1 MTTLHLDLT
10 RDATRRSLLSDL
22 RGRLDADART
32 ALDAAVEAA
41 GVPERHH
48 HDLPDVLATI
58 DGLQASDRVKDD
70 MRAVYRILAEAEA
83 SVHGCAVDETHF
95 HEVGNGEA
103 VRNVCAVCLAVEA
116 LAPERI
122 AATPVQVGSGTVTCA
137 HGELHIPAPAT
148 AAILAAGIPVCT
160 ERLDPHERSPH
171 QAFRGRVRCLTSEI
185 PCFSDP
191 AMHGARPRGPR
202 HGTQGAR
209 VSEPGTLAGGAAR

>member
-1 MTTLHLDLT
+1 MTVLHLDLT
-10 RDATRRSLLSDL
+10 HDATRRS
-22 RGRLDADART
+22 RLAHLGARHEAAARA

-58 DGLQASDRVKDD
+58 DGLQASSRVKDD
-70 MRAVYRILAEAEA
+70 MRAVYRILAQAEA

-116 LAPERI
+116 LAPDRI

-137 HGELHIPAPAT
+137 HGELPIPAPAT
-148 AAILAAGIPVCT
+148 AAILDSGIPMCA
-160 ERLDPHERSPH
+160 ERLDGERCTP
-171 QAFRGRVRCLTSEI
+171 TS
-185 PCFSDP
+185 
-191 AMHGARPRGPR
+191 
-202 HGTQGAR
+202 
-209 VSEPGTLAGGAAR
+209 AALIKHFVDEFDA

>member
-1 MTTLHLDLT
+1 
-10 RDATRRSLLSDL
+10 
-22 RGRLDADART
+22 
-32 ALDAAVEAA
+32 
-41 GVPERHH
+41 
-48 HDLPDVLATI
+48 
-58 DGLQASDRVKDD
+58 

-160 ERLDPHERSPH
+160 ERLDGERCTP
-171 QAFRGRVRCLTSEI
+171 TS
-185 PCFSDP
+185 
-191 AMHGARPRGPR
+191 
-202 HGTQGAR
+202 
-209 VSEPGTLAGGAAR
+209 AALIKHFVDEFDA

>member
-1 MTTLHLDLT
+1 MTVLHLDLT
-10 RDATRRSLLSDL
+10 HDATRRSLLDDL
-22 RGRLDADART
+22 RARLDADARA

-58 DGLQASDRVKDD
+58 DGLQASSRVKDD
-70 MRAVYRILAEAEA
+70 MRAVSRILAEAEA

-137 HGELHIPAPAT
+137 HGELPIPAPAT
-148 AAILAAGIPVCT
+148 AAILDSGIPVCA
-160 ERLDPHERSPH
+160 ERLDGERCTP
-171 QAFRGRVRCLTSEI
+171 TS
-185 PCFSDP
+185 
-191 AMHGARPRGPR
+191 
-202 HGTQGAR
+202 
-209 VSEPGTLAGGAAR
+209 AALIKHFVDEFDA

>member
-10 RDATRRSLLSDL
+10 RDATRRSLFSDL

-58 DGLQASDRVKDD
+58 DGLRASDRVKDD

-137 HGELHIPAPAT
+137 HGELPIPAPAT

-160 ERLDPHERSPH
+160 ERLDGERCTP
-171 QAFRGRVRCLTSEI
+171 TS
-185 PCFSDP
+185 
-191 AMHGARPRGPR
+191 
-202 HGTQGAR
+202 
-209 VSEPGTLAGGAAR
+209 AALIKHFVDEFDA

>member
-70 MRAVYRILAEAEA
+70 MRAVYRILA
-83 SVHGCAVDETHF
+83 AVSYTHLKLRQEGKEYVVQDGDVMHF
-95 HEVGNGEA
+95 KF
-103 VRNVCAVCLAVEA
+103 NV
-116 LAPERI
+116 
-122 AATPVQVGSGTVTCA
+122 
-137 HGELHIPAPAT
+137 
-148 AAILAAGIPVCT
+148 
-160 ERLDPHERSPH
+160 
-171 QAFRGRVRCLTSEI
+171 
-185 PCFSDP
+185 
-191 AMHGARPRGPR
+191 
-202 HGTQGAR
+202 
-209 VSEPGTLAGGAAR
+209 

>member
-83 SVHGCAVDETHF
+83 AAHGCSVDETHF

-103 VRNVCAVCLAVEA
+103 IENVLAICLAVET
-116 LAPERI
+116 LDPVEI
-122 AATPVQVGSGTVTCA
+122 VATRVQTGAGTVVCA
-137 HGELHIPAPAT
+137 HGKLPVPAPAT
-148 AAILAAGIPVCT
+148 AAVIARGIPVCD
-160 ERLDPHERSPH
+160 RALDGELCTP
-171 QAFRGRVRCLTSEI
+171 TS
-185 PCFSDP
+185 
-191 AMHGARPRGPR
+191 
-202 HGTQGAR
+202 
-209 VSEPGTLAGGAAR
+209 AAIILHFADRFEA

>member
-83 SVHGCAVDETHF
+83 W
-95 HEVGNGEA
+95 
-103 VRNVCAVCLAVEA
+103 
-116 LAPERI
+116 
-122 AATPVQVGSGTVTCA
+122 
-137 HGELHIPAPAT
+137 
-148 AAILAAGIPVCT
+148 
-160 ERLDPHERSPH
+160 
-171 QAFRGRVRCLTSEI
+171 
-185 PCFSDP
+185 
-191 AMHGARPRGPR
+191 GP
-202 HGTQGAR
+202 
-209 VSEPGTLAGGAAR
+209 GGAVAAPSVPGVANG

>member
-1 MTTLHLDLT
+1 MTVLHLDLT
-10 RDATRRSLLSDL
+10 HDATRRSLLADL
-22 RGRLDADART
+22 RARLDAAARA
-32 ALDAAVEAA
+32 ALDSAVEAA

-58 DGLQASDRVKDD
+58 DGLQASSRVKDD
-70 MRAVYRILAEAEA
+70 MRAVYRILAQAEA

-137 HGELHIPAPAT
+137 HGELPT

-160 ERLDPHERSPH
+160 ERLDGERCTP
-171 QAFRGRVRCLTSEI
+171 TS
-185 PCFSDP
+185 
-191 AMHGARPRGPR
+191 
-202 HGTQGAR
+202 
-209 VSEPGTLAGGAAR
+209 AALIKHFVDEFDA